1 MVDPYL
7 VKVIIPIY
15 TTELSD
21 TEWIS
26 LDRCFD
32 ILKRYS
38 ICFVIPDGLDMT
50 VIEKRYGKRETYSF
64 DKSYFKGLKGYNR
77 LMLSS
82 EFYKTFSDT
91 KYILIHQTDAFVFR
105 DELEQWCSHNFDYI
119 GAPWIPK
126 RKYTRW
132 YYHLFLN

>member
-64 DKSYFKGLKGYNR
+64 DKSYFKR
-77 LMLSS
+77 
-82 EFYKTFSDT
+82 
-91 KYILIHQTDAFVFR
+91 V
-105 DELEQWCSHNFDYI
+105 
-119 GAPWIPK
+119 K
-126 RKYTRW
+126 RV
-132 YYHLFLN
+132 

>member
-50 VIEKRYGKRETYSF
+50 VIEKRYGQKR
-64 DKSYFKGLKGYNR
+64 N
-77 LMLSS
+77 
-82 EFYKTFSDT
+82 
-91 KYILIHQTDAFVFR
+91 ILF
-105 DELEQWCSHNFDYI
+105 
-119 GAPWIPK
+119 
-126 RKYTRW
+126 
-132 YYHLFLN
+132 